1 MTTLKSIFTAIVATG
16 LIAGAAFAASNTI
29 TVNLP
34 EAINVGEATLAS
46 GQYTVTESNMADGTS
61 LFVFR
66 NDKGEAT
73 AATAMKNADQA
84 ADQKT
89 AMILS
94 NEGGKMP
101 LDRLFVEGE
110 SVGYQFSSK

>member
-1 MTTLKSIFTAIVATG
+1 MSTLKSILTAIIATG

-34 EAINVGEATLAS
+34 QAISIGDATLAS
-46 GQYTVTESNMADGTS
+46 GQYTITESNLADGST

-66 NDKGEAT
+66 NDKGQAT
-73 AATAMKNADQA
+73 AATAMKSADPS

-89 AMILS
+89 EVILS
-94 NEGGKMP
+94 NEGGKMH
-101 LDRLFVEGE
+101 LDKMFIAGE
-110 SVGYQFSSK
+110 SVGYQFN